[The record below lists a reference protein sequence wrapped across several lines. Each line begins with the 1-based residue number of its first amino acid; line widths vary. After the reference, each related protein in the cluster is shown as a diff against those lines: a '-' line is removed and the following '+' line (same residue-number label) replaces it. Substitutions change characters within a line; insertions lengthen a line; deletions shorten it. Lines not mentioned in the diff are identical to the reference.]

1 MLLLADGRLE
11 LFYPVEEAP
20 QFGKLLS
27 SLSETAQDKITLW
40 KSRGGGY
47 LAVCTD
53 VRWEIYRD
61 ANIRTFDLLFREIGR
76 ELFAEVG
83 EIKEELG

>member
-1 MLLLADGRLE
+1 M
-11 LFYPVEEAP
+11 
-20 QFGKLLS
+20 
-27 SLSETAQDKITLW
+27 
-40 KSRGGGY
+40 
-47 LAVCTD
+47 AVCTD